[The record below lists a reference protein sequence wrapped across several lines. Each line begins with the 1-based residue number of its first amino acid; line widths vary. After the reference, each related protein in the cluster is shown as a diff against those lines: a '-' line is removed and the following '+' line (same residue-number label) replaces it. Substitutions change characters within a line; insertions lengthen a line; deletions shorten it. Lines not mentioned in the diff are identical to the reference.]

1 MTLQVV
7 TDSSHEKTIL
17 EGCIREKARP
27 DAELRILEAG
37 CGNKWQLS
45 LKGLQY
51 SLSGIDLDED
61 ALRLRQARFKD
72 LDEVIVGDLRTISLP
87 RAQYDVIYTAYV
99 LEHVSNVP
107 LVLANFNRWL
117 KPGGLM
123 IIKVP
128 DRDSVYGFIARNT
141 PHWLHVYYYRFIKG
155 NKNAGKPGYLPYP
168 TVYDKALARNRML
181 TFCEQQGLSVKG
193 VFGKNNYLRKRSAR
207 DRVIKVFV
215 RLVNLFSFGKLAWHY
230 NDLIYIIEKSPSHTD
245 EAL

>member
-155 NKNAGKPGYLPYP
+155 NKNV
-168 TVYDKALARNRML
+168 T
-181 TFCEQQGLSVKG
+181 C
-193 VFGKNNYLRKRSAR
+193 
-207 DRVIKVFV
+207 IKVG
-215 RLVNLFSFGKLAWHY
+215 FSFELFPVGFDKGSEVITPTSLQHCCKIKLQSFNQTA
-230 NDLIYIIEKSPSHTD
+230 KFQ
-245 EAL
+245 